1 MTRLINNDIMTEKKL
16 YWGRTIASFFLVL
29 FTMPLGHA
37 LMRVMEETM
46 ETSVMNTC
54 AFIMGAVGLAI
65 AVWGVFVKGDTK
77 QTLFGLFGG
86 LLFWTGWVEFLYG
99 YFAMRFGVHYDLVG
113 SGTVQTITEYV
124 NGIGVSHDMLI
135 NGVNV
140 NDIPA
145 DVLKEMR
152 GSRPEYLIMPASFGF
167 WVMFIVLYLFGSRTG
182 CHALNWLQKV
192 FFGKKMQEIVP
203 RSMSRHTA
211 ITTFMELNIMMWTMY
226 LLLMFVYD
234 PAFLGESHPVTIAI
248 AIGCLVGSIF
258 MFRYELG
265 LHGWGPNIRM
275 AISTVVIFWTTV
287 EVFARNGGGIPAL
300 DSPVTAVMPE
310 DGFSG
315 DEVAVPLVERMG
327 IVHAEGV
334 LCQAQAVG
342 GNGFAD
348 GGICPVEADLAVG
361 VVVGVVLDAVGGG
374 QHPVGLVVEGLLVVE
389 GGFEGIVLQNV
400 AVFSIQFLDGLTGDV
415 GDAGVL
421 VDVYFFFVEG
431 VIPRQGKQI
440 AFVEVVTGAEAD
452 ILAVVARPFGL
463 CGFRAAT
470 NAVQVVEGKAL
481 AVQFVVILV
490 FRDVFYLVDE
500 FFDFG
505 GNCQVWTDVF
515 VVCVHEEAAHD
526 AVGEAAAGHDVDD
539 CRLVGITSG
548 RGHDQ
553 FDGFHFVGLEEL
565 GDVLV
570 GF

>member
-192 FFGKKMQEIVP
+192 FFGKKMQEI
-203 RSMSRHTA
+203 MQKA
-211 ITTFMELNIMMWTMY
+211 
-226 LLLMFVYD
+226 
-234 PAFLGESHPVTIAI
+234 
-248 AIGCLVGSIF
+248 
-258 MFRYELG
+258 
-265 LHGWGPNIRM
+265 
-275 AISTVVIFWTTV
+275 
-287 EVFARNGGGIPAL
+287 
-300 DSPVTAVMPE
+300 
-310 DGFSG
+310 
-315 DEVAVPLVERMG
+315 
-327 IVHAEGV
+327 
-334 LCQAQAVG
+334 
-342 GNGFAD
+342 
-348 GGICPVEADLAVG
+348 
-361 VVVGVVLDAVGGG
+361 
-374 QHPVGLVVEGLLVVE
+374 
-389 GGFEGIVLQNV
+389 
-400 AVFSIQFLDGLTGDV
+400 
-415 GDAGVL
+415 
-421 VDVYFFFVEG
+421 
-431 VIPRQGKQI
+431 
-440 AFVEVVTGAEAD
+440 
-452 ILAVVARPFGL
+452 
-463 CGFRAAT
+463 
-470 NAVQVVEGKAL
+470 AL
-481 AVQFVVILV
+481 AVTALQIAMELY
-490 FRDVFYLVDE
+490 DAAEKKGLISKIAYNL
-500 FFDFG
+500 
-505 GNCQVWTDVF
+505 QVKTATKALKQ
-515 VVCVHEEAAHD
+515 EAVAQ
-526 AVGEAAAGHDVDD
+526 AGLA
-539 CRLVGITSG
+539 CG
-548 RGHDQ
+548 
-553 FDGFHFVGLEEL
+553 
-565 GDVLV
+565 
-570 GF
+570 

>member
-287 EVFARNGGGIPAL
+287 EPHGDIDRGDLLDDRGGLRPQR
-300 DSPVTAVMPE
+300 S
-310 DGFSG
+310 
-315 DEVAVPLVERMG
+315 
-327 IVHAEGV
+327 
-334 LCQAQAVG
+334 
-342 GNGFAD
+342 AD
-348 GGICPVEADLAVG
+348 R
-361 VVVGVVLDAVGGG
+361 VLDRPHEPCCRDGEHTRMLRRPRRFPD
-374 QHPVGLVVEGLLVVE
+374 HPRRPSQESRRKQLVL
-389 GGFEGIVLQNV
+389 
-400 AVFSIQFLDGLTGDV
+400 
-415 GDAGVL
+415 
-421 VDVYFFFVEG
+421 
-431 VIPRQGKQI
+431 
-440 AFVEVVTGAEAD
+440 
-452 ILAVVARPFGL
+452 
-463 CGFRAAT
+463 
-470 NAVQVVEGKAL
+470 
-481 AVQFVVILV
+481 
-490 FRDVFYLVDE
+490 
-500 FFDFG
+500 
-505 GNCQVWTDVF
+505 
-515 VVCVHEEAAHD
+515 
-526 AVGEAAAGHDVDD
+526 
-539 CRLVGITSG
+539 
-548 RGHDQ
+548 
-553 FDGFHFVGLEEL
+553 
-565 GDVLV
+565 
-570 GF
+570 

>member
-287 EVFARNGGGIPAL
+287 EVFARNGLLTEFWIDPMNDRGGLRPQRSADRIL
-300 DSPVTAVMPE
+300 DRPHESRRR
-310 DGFSG
+310 DG
-315 DEVAVPLVERMG
+315 EHTRMLRRPRRLPD
-327 IVHAEGV
+327 HPRRPSQESR
-334 LCQAQAVG
+334 
-342 GNGFAD
+342 
-348 GGICPVEADLAVG
+348 VG
-361 VVVGVVLDAVGGG
+361 VAIASG
-374 QHPVGLVVEGLLVVE
+374 
-389 GGFEGIVLQNV
+389 
-400 AVFSIQFLDGLTGDV
+400 TGR
-415 GDAGVL
+415 L
-421 VDVYFFFVEG
+421 PQE
-431 VIPRQGKQI
+431 R
-440 AFVEVVTGAEAD
+440 
-452 ILAVVARPFGL
+452 L
-463 CGFRAAT
+463 
-470 NAVQVVEGKAL
+470 
-481 AVQFVVILV
+481 
-490 FRDVFYLVDE
+490 
-500 FFDFG
+500 
-505 GNCQVWTDVF
+505 
-515 VVCVHEEAAHD
+515 AAH
-526 AVGEAAAGHDVDD
+526 
-539 CRLVGITSG
+539 G
-548 RGHDQ
+548 RKWVPRKRR
-553 FDGFHFVGLEEL
+553 DGAKRNLE
-565 GDVLV
+565 
-570 GF
+570 

>member
-1 MTRLINNDIMTEKKL
+1 MTEKKL

-234 PAFLGESHPVTIAI
+234 PAFLGGRAI
-248 AIGCLVGSIF
+248 
-258 MFRYELG
+258 R
-265 LHGWGPNIRM
+265 
-275 AISTVVIFWTTV
+275 
-287 EVFARNGGGIPAL
+287 
-300 DSPVTAVMPE
+300 SP
-310 DGFSG
+310 
-315 DEVAVPLVERMG
+315 
-327 IVHAEGV
+327 
-334 LCQAQAVG
+334 
-342 GNGFAD
+342 
-348 GGICPVEADLAVG
+348 
-361 VVVGVVLDAVGGG
+361 
-374 QHPVGLVVEGLLVVE
+374 
-389 GGFEGIVLQNV
+389 
-400 AVFSIQFLDGLTGDV
+400 
-415 GDAGVL
+415 
-421 VDVYFFFVEG
+421 
-431 VIPRQGKQI
+431 
-440 AFVEVVTGAEAD
+440 
-452 ILAVVARPFGL
+452 
-463 CGFRAAT
+463 
-470 NAVQVVEGKAL
+470 
-481 AVQFVVILV
+481 
-490 FRDVFYLVDE
+490 
-500 FFDFG
+500 
-505 GNCQVWTDVF
+505 
-515 VVCVHEEAAHD
+515 
-526 AVGEAAAGHDVDD
+526 
-539 CRLVGITSG
+539 
-548 RGHDQ
+548 
-553 FDGFHFVGLEEL
+553 
-565 GDVLV
+565 
-570 GF
+570 